1 MTINASKLTNQTKK
15 NHPFQCYHNNRG
27 YCRHQEKCYYPHHKE
42 SCKNTF
48 CRDLKCP
55 FRHPRH
61 CKFGNLKCKFHKK
74 KICAYKHDDMNT
86 NDDALNRNQEL
97 DACQIEIESLKSE
110 ISELKKNVA
119 KKEKELEEIHTNE
132 AEDLKSLKVLSD
144 ENIDLKAV
152 IEKLREVNAKSLKE
166 KDEEIDSLKFQNRDL
181 EEKQT
186 SIINSKSQQIIE
198 QNNVITTKT
207 NEIAKLRSDLACTKC
222 DYKAET
228 TSALISHVI
237 MKHETREDLELSC
250 KDCDYKC
257 IKEFDL
263 QLHKS
268 AKHPGNL
275 IAFTGFTKMKPT
287 KSNFLYTRTNE
298 FK

>member
-1 MTINASKLTNQTKK
+1 MKGKQKTISLQHHQDSTCTSLQNVSQVRSVNVEVAIPHWSELIQFLRRGWSNSKSIACNVIMR
-15 NHPFQCYHNNRG
+15 F
-27 YCRHQEKCYYPHHKE
+27 
-42 SCKNTF
+42 
-48 CRDLKCP
+48 
-55 FRHPRH
+55 FRHLIP
-61 CKFGNLKCKFHKK
+61 KGVP
-74 KICAYKHDDMNT
+74 AD
-86 NDDALNRNQEL
+86 Q
-97 DACQIEIESLKSE
+97 
-110 ISELKKNVA
+110 
-119 KKEKELEEIHTNE
+119 

-144 ENIDLKAV
+144 ENIDLKVV

-186 SIINSKSQQIIE
+186 SIINSKSQKIIE